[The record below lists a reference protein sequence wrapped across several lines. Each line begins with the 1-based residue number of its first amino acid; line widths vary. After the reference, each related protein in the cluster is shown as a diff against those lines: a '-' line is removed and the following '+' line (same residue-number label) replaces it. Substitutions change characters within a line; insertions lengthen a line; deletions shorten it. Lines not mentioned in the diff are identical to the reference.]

1 MRGITLAA
9 AAVVLLGVGVRGQA
23 QDLSS
28 GPSVE
33 LATAPPRAWLQGDPA
48 DSLYKLGREALNRS
62 RFREAATT
70 FRQIRERYP
79 RSGYTP
85 DALYWE
91 AFALY
96 RLGGQ
101 GSLRQALA
109 ALDLQRDRYPGA
121 ATRGDGDA
129 LRTRITAALARRG
142 DAESAQEIATVAEA
156 AAAPAVPSVPV
167 TSATP
172 APAARAG
179 RPPKPARAPR
189 PSRHDECDNEDDT
202 KAIALNA
209 LLQMDAERAVPILEK
224 VLARRDSASTCLR
237 RRAMFLISQKQTDR
251 TEDILLNAAR
261 TDPDPEVRQQ
271 AVFWLSQVNSDKAIA
286 ALESVLSRSDDPEMQ
301 EKALFALSQQQSPRA
316 SEILRDFAERESAP
330 AELRGRAIF
339 WMGQKGGDNSA
350 YLRTLY
356 GKVRDAELREQ
367 ILFSVSQAGGQA
379 NGDWLLGIARNG
391 QEPMELRKRALF
403 WAGQGGASMAALVRL
418 YDSITDREMR
428 EQLVFVYSQRNER
441 EAMDKMIDIARRDPD
456 PEIRKRALF
465 WIGQS
470 KDPRATQL
478 IQDILE
484 D

>member
-9 AAVVLLGVGVRGQA
+9 AALVLLGTGVRGQA
-23 QDLSS
+23 QDVSA
-28 GPSVE
+28 GPGVE
-33 LATAPPRAWLQGDPA
+33 LAVAPPASWLQGDPA

-62 RFREAATT
+62 RFREAAST

-96 RLGGQ
+96 RLGGRS
-101 GSLRQALA
+101 SLRQALS
-109 ALDLQRDRYPGA
+109 ALEMQSDRYPQA
-121 ATRGDGDA
+121 STRGDGEA
-129 LRTRITAALARRG
+129 LRTRITAALARSG
-142 DAESAQEIATVAEA
+142 DAESAQEITAVAAA
-156 AAAPAVPSVPV
+156 AAAPVAQPAVPV
-167 TSATP
+167 TAA
-172 APAARAG
+172 APRVRPGRA
-179 RPPKPARAPR
+179 PKPARAPR
-189 PSRHDECDNEDDT
+189 ASRHDECDNEDDT

-251 TEDILLNAAR
+251 TDDILLNAAR

-271 AVFWLSQVNSDKAIA
+271 AVFWLSQVNSDQAIA
-286 ALESVLSRSDDPEMQ
+286 ALESILGGSTDPEMQ

-316 SEILRDFAERESAP
+316 SAILRAFAERESAP

-379 NGDWLLGIARNG
+379 NGDWLLGIAKNG
-391 QEPMELRKRALF
+391 QEPIELRKRALF
-403 WAGQGGASMAALVRL
+403 WAGQGSASIGELVRL
-418 YDSITDREMR
+418 YDGITDREMR

-456 PEIRKRALF
+456 QEIRKRALF
-465 WIGQS
+465 WISQS

>member
-9 AAVVLLGVGVRGQA
+9 AALVLLGTGVRGQA
-23 QDLSS
+23 QDVSS
-28 GPSVE
+28 GPGVE
-33 LATAPPRAWLQGDPA
+33 LAVSPPESWLQGDPA
-48 DSLYKLGREALNRS
+48 DSLYKVGREALNRS

-70 FRQIRERYP
+70 FRRIRERYP

-142 DAESAQEIATVAEA
+142 DAESAQEIAEVAEA
-156 AAAPAVPSVPV
+156 AAAPAAPSVPV
-167 TSATP
+167 TGAMP
-172 APAARAG
+172 GPVARSG
-179 RPPKPARAPR
+179 RAPKPARAPR

-237 RRAMFLISQKQTDR
+237 RRAMFLISQKQTAR

-261 TDPDPEVRQQ
+261 TDPDAEVRQQ

-286 ALESVLSRSDDPEMQ
+286 ALESVLSRSVDPEMQ

-316 SEILRDFAERESAP
+316 STILREFAERESAP

-379 NGDWLLGIARNG
+379 NGDWLLGIAKNG

-403 WAGQGGASMAALVRL
+403 WIS
-418 YDSITDREMR
+418 
-428 EQLVFVYSQRNER
+428 
-441 EAMDKMIDIARRDPD
+441 
-456 PEIRKRALF
+456 
-465 WIGQS
+465 QS

>member
-9 AAVVLLGVGVRGQA
+9 AALVLLGTGVRGQA
-23 QDLSS
+23 QDVSS
-28 GPSVE
+28 GPGVE
-33 LATAPPRAWLQGDPA
+33 LAVSPPAPWLQGDPA
-48 DSLYKLGREALNRS
+48 DSLYKLGRDALNRS

-109 ALDLQRDRYPGA
+109 ALDLQSDRYPGA

-167 TSATP
+167 TAATP
-172 APAARAG
+172 APAPRSGRA
-179 RPPKPARAPR
+179 PKPARAPR

-237 RRAMFLISQKQTDR
+237 RRAMFLISQKQTAR

-286 ALESVLSRSDDPEMQ
+286 ALESVLGGSNDPEMQ

-316 SEILRDFAERESAP
+316 SAILRAFAERESAP

-379 NGDWLLGIARNG
+379 NGDWLLGIAKNG

-403 WAGQGGASMAALVRL
+403 WAGQGSASIGELVRL
-418 YDSITDREMR
+418 YDGITDREMR

-456 PEIRKRALF
+456 QEIRKRALF
-465 WIGQS
+465 WISQS

>member
-9 AAVVLLGVGVRGQA
+9 AALVLLGTGVRGQA
-23 QDLSS
+23 QDVSA
-28 GPSVE
+28 GPGVE
-33 LATAPPRAWLQGDPA
+33 LAVSPPASWLQGDPA

-62 RFREAATT
+62 RFREAAST

-96 RLGGQ
+96 RLGGRS
-101 GSLRQALA
+101 SLRQALS
-109 ALDLQRDRYPGA
+109 ALEMQSDRYPQA
-121 ATRGDGDA
+121 STRGDGEA
-129 LRTRITAALARRG
+129 LRTRITAALARSG
-142 DAESAQEIATVAEA
+142 DAESAQEITAVAAA
-156 AAAPAVPSVPV
+156 AAAPVAQPAEPV
-167 TSATP
+167 TAA
-172 APAARAG
+172 APRVRPGRA
-179 RPPKPARAPR
+179 PKPARAPR
-189 PSRHDECDNEDDT
+189 ASRHDECDNEDDT

-251 TEDILLNAAR
+251 TDDILLNAAR

-271 AVFWLSQVNSDKAIA
+271 AVFWLSQVNSDQAIA
-286 ALESVLSRSDDPEMQ
+286 ALESILGGSTDPEMQ

-316 SEILRDFAERESAP
+316 SAILRAFAERESAP

-379 NGDWLLGIARNG
+379 NGDWLLGIAKNG
-391 QEPMELRKRALF
+391 QEPIELRKRALF
-403 WAGQGGASMAALVRL
+403 WAGQGSASIGELVRL
-418 YDSITDREMR
+418 YDGITDREMR

-456 PEIRKRALF
+456 QEIRKRALF
-465 WIGQS
+465 WISQS

>member
-1 MRGITLAA
+1 M
-9 AAVVLLGVGVRGQA
+9 
-23 QDLSS
+23 
-28 GPSVE
+28 
-33 LATAPPRAWLQGDPA
+33 
-48 DSLYKLGREALNRS
+48 
-62 RFREAATT
+62 
-70 FRQIRERYP
+70 
-79 RSGYTP
+79 
-85 DALYWE
+85 
-91 AFALY
+91 
-96 RLGGQ
+96 
-101 GSLRQALA
+101 
-109 ALDLQRDRYPGA
+109 QRDRYPGA

-142 DAESAQEIATVAEA
+142 DAESAQEIAEVAEA

-167 TSATP
+167 AAA
-172 APAARAG
+172 APASPRPGRA
-179 RPPKPARAPR
+179 PKPARAPR

-237 RRAMFLISQKQTDR
+237 RRAMFLISQKQTGR

-261 TDPDPEVRQQ
+261 TDPDAEVRQQ

-286 ALESVLSRSDDPEMQ
+286 ALESVLSRADDPEMQ

-316 SEILRDFAERESAP
+316 SAILRAFAERESAP

-379 NGDWLLGIARNG
+379 NGDWLLGIAKNG

-403 WAGQGGASMAALVRL
+403 WAGQGSASIGELVRL
-418 YDSITDREMR
+418 YDGITDREMR

-456 PEIRKRALF
+456 QEIRKRALF
-465 WIGQS
+465 WISQS